1 MYQMKDQPSLTLRP
15 IGYFRSNTDY
25 KYAVPRQGVM
35 NPGHPGT
42 IELLPGMGF
51 ELATPDL
58 AGIERLWIIFHF
70 HENTTW
76 QPLARPPVAPP
87 DRERIG
93 VFATRSPY
101 RPNPLGLG
109 CVRLLRV
116 EPLKLTVDET
126 DMLDGTPI
134 LDIKPYI
141 PKIDSFTDVDIGWIA
156 DQKADEWIVAES
168 PLCHDQFAA
177 ILEWQG
183 PDLAAIARVQ
193 LCENPF
199 ATSRKRVERDG
210 SRGVLSVRMFRI
222 RFIADAESRTIT
234 LESVH
239 SGYSR
244 EELSDITTDPYE
256 DKALHRALLAR
267 WPD

>member
-1 MYQMKDQPSLTLRP
+1 MSTLADR
-15 IGYFRSNTDY
+15 RS
-25 KYAVPRQGVM
+25 
-35 NPGHPGT
+35 
-42 IELLPGMGF
+42 E
-51 ELATPDL
+51 
-58 AGIERLWIIFHF
+58 
-70 HENTTW
+70 
-76 QPLARPPVAPP
+76 
-87 DRERIG
+87 
-93 VFATRSPY
+93 
-101 RPNPLGLG
+101 
-109 CVRLLRV
+109 
-116 EPLKLTVDET
+116 
-126 DMLDGTPI
+126 
-134 LDIKPYI
+134 
-141 PKIDSFTDVDIGWIA
+141 
-156 DQKADEWIVAES
+156 ADEWIGGRV
-168 PLCHDQFAA
+168 PLVTTSSR

-183 PDLAAIARVQ
+183 PDLARIARVQ